1 MRLPVH
7 DVPNDLALAA
17 LDPENEWQVPE
28 HLLVEPPRLR
38 PGPSSGAYGVANKQ
52 AEAVASSE
60 GCSEYL
66 TKDEVARILKL
77 ATKTIERAILDGE
90 IPAFKFRQR
99 VRICRDDLEVWI
111 ESHRVEPSV
120 HDI

>member
-1 MRLPVH
+1 VD

-17 LDPENEWQVPE
+17 LRPEDEWQVPE
-28 HLLVEPPRLR
+28 HLLVQPPRL
-38 PGPSSGAYGVANKQ
+38 PPDSASAAYGVANQ
-52 AEAVASSE
+52 RGEAGASSE

-77 ATKTIERAILDGE
+77 ATKTIERAILRGE

-99 VRICRDDLEVWI
+99 VRICRDDLEAWI
-111 ESHRVEPSV
+111 ESHRVEPSL